1 MNRTKWTKFDSRVR
15 RKNCQIVNVV
25 SGRIRASFLSISQLA
40 WQIGFAPAAAVSG
53 FLWNDD
59 YSKAVPF
66 YIASALYVIA
76 SVIFWAYFRNIKDPG
91 NLPKM
96 IKPKLA
102 LDGIDKT

>member
-1 MNRTKWTKFDSRVR
+1 MIVPSPVLSAYL
-15 RKNCQIVNVV
+15 VNVV
-25 SGRIRASFLSISQLA
+25 SGGIRASFLSISQLA
-40 WQIGFAPAAAVSG
+40 WQIGFAPAAAVAG
-53 FLWNDD
+53 VLWNDD

-91 NLPKM
+91 NLPKA

-102 LDGIDKT
+102 LLDLDKSR